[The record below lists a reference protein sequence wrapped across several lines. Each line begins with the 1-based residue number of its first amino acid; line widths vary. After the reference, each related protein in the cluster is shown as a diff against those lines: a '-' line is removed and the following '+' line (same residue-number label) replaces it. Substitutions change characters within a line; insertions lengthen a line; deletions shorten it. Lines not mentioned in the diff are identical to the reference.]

1 MRQQLLLE
9 QQNNKIKKLEEDLV
23 ISRKELSESE
33 AAFSKIELK
42 LEEKK
47 RELQKIRFSKETE
60 SERGVSSSKIWFRN

>member
-1 MRQQLLLE
+1 MRQQALLE
-9 QQNNKIKKLEEDLV
+9 QNNKIKKLEEDLV

-47 RELQKIRFSKETE
+47 RASKIRFSKETE
-60 SERGVSSSKIWFRN
+60 SKRGVSSSKIWFRN